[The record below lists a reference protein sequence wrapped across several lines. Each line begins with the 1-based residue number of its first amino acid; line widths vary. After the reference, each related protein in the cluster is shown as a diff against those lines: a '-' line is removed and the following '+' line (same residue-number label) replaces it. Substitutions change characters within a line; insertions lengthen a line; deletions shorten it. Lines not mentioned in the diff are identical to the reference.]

1 MKICI
6 IQGAF
11 LPVPALLGGAVEKMW
26 FRLGQEFSNL
36 GHQVVHISRLYGDL
50 PDRETLDG
58 VIHKRVQGFTQP
70 KNLLVLKV
78 YDFLYSRRACR
89 AVPVDADIVITN
101 TFWAPLLLSRR
112 LRKRAY
118 VDIQRMPKGQSKF
131 YSQAARLRA
140 NSTPVAE
147 AIRDE
152 LPVTKHLQVTLVPN
166 PLPFDPV
173 EDLDLTQKENRVLY
187 CGRVHPEKG
196 LDLLM
201 LAAQKLPESWSLEI
215 VGPWRVSQGG
225 EGETYLENLKRLAGN
240 ARVTFHGPIFNSDK
254 LADHYRQA
262 AIFVYPSIAE
272 KGETFG
278 LAPLEAMAWQCVPI
292 VSDLSCFKDFVRDQ
306 CNGLIF
312 NHRAEN
318 AADLLS
324 DTIRKLIE
332 DPALRIQLAMS
343 TRTVNVTH
351 SPREIASQFLTSFE
365 RAVAALT

>member
-1 MKICI
+1 
-6 IQGAF
+6 
-11 LPVPALLGGAVEKMW
+11 
-26 FRLGQEFSNL
+26 
-36 GHQVVHISRLYGDL
+36 
-50 PDRETLDG
+50 
-58 VIHKRVQGFTQP
+58 
-70 KNLLVLKV
+70 
-78 YDFLYSRRACR
+78 
-89 AVPVDADIVITN
+89 
-101 TFWAPLLLSRR
+101 
-112 LRKRAY
+112 
-118 VDIQRMPKGQSKF
+118 MPKGQSKF

-173 EDLDLTQKENRVLY
+173 EDLDLTRKENRVLY

-278 LAPLEAMAWQCVPI
+278 LVGESGCGKTTLGKIILGILKQDSGSVFRATEKG
-292 VSDLSCFKDFVRDQ
+292 VSRDNCRQ
-306 CNGLIF
+306 NYF
-312 NHRAEN
+312 
-318 AADLLS
+318 
-324 DTIRKLIE
+324 
-332 DPALRIQLAMS
+332 
-343 TRTVNVTH
+343 
-351 SPREIASQFLTSFE
+351 
-365 RAVAALT
+365 